1 VVIVENHIDYSF
13 RDWGADVSWNVDG
26 SPNITLKP
34 IEKPA
39 HRQGKINILWSGGST
54 HQLDLE
60 EIGPSLRM
68 ILNKYPHVRFC
79 FYGSPQMYEQFVTA
93 YKLPR
98 EQTEHIP
105 PRHFLDY
112 PGGLHGFDIGLAPIH
127 GSQFNCC
134 KSFLRLE
141 ELGAVGVASI
151 ASNVGPYTRF
161 SKRHP
166 GLVSLVGRGVGN
178 FSSWGAAIEYFI
190 QNPEE
195 MEKRKQMGRQIV
207 AEHYSLEANFGQ
219 WYDAWALIAER
230 RAQGQIGPPEDRKE
244 KAWYR
249 SYGRLGRN
257 DPCECGSGVS
267 SKRCCV
273 EAWGAC

>member
-1 VVIVENHIDYSF
+1 
-13 RDWGADVSWNVDG
+13 
-26 SPNITLKP
+26 
-34 IEKPA
+34 
-39 HRQGKINILWSGGST
+39 
-54 HQLDLE
+54 
-60 EIGPSLRM
+60 
-68 ILNKYPHVRFC
+68 
-79 FYGSPQMYEQFVTA
+79 
-93 YKLPR
+93 
-98 EQTEHIP
+98 
-105 PRHFLDY
+105 
-112 PGGLHGFDIGLAPIH
+112 
-127 GSQFNCC
+127 
-134 KSFLRLE
+134 
-141 ELGAVGVASI
+141 
-151 ASNVGPYTRF
+151 
-161 SKRHP
+161 
-166 GLVSLVGRGVGN
+166 VGN